1 MKDSADSTTQTT
13 PPMDPMDPVV
23 SATLAAPGTQ
33 APPADPSGHA
43 PGTGHIRAAD
53 AHLHNLRHVSLEFP
67 RGALVAFT
75 GVSGSGKSSL
85 AFGTL
90 HGEVQRRYL
99 ESIAPFARRLLGDAM
114 DPCVGSVTGM
124 PPSVALEQ
132 RTSAGGARS
141 TVGTVTTLS
150 NAVRLL
156 YSRAGEHP
164 ADVLSRGSALHG
176 GRLTSDAFSP
186 NTPEGMCPACHG
198 AGVLREPTEASMVP
212 DPSLSI
218 AEGAIAAWPGA
229 WLGKNFRD
237 ILRTL
242 GIDLYVPWR
251 ELPEDTREWILF
263 TDEQP
268 VVTVV
273 PEREAGRIQRNYQG
287 KWTSVARYLRR
298 TADESKTER
307 SRRRALRHLQTRRC
321 PECEG
326 HRLTRDA
333 LRVTYLGEPI
343 HRLGERAAEDLLE
356 RLAGRED
363 RLPGGGGTPE
373 EEAERLL
380 LESILPVLRA
390 VVGLGLGHLSLD
402 RRAQSLSSG
411 ELQRLRLA
419 AQLRAGLFGVAY
431 VLDEPSA
438 GLHPSEKGV
447 LRDLFRRF
455 LEEGN
460 SVLLVEHDM
469 DLVAQADWVVD
480 VGPGAGVEGG
490 RVLHSG
496 PVEGL
501 LDHAESA
508 TARSLRAPAP
518 ELRTA
523 EETREPSGRLRL
535 TGIRARTLHDV
546 DLDLPLGCLTA
557 VAGVSGAGKSTLVTH
572 VLGGV
577 LGERVRTALADDP
590 EPAET
595 GADADADALD
605 PAEDA
610 APVVASVEGAEA
622 VDRLVRITQKPIGR
636 SPRSCLATY
645 TGLFD
650 RVRRLFAATPLARE
664 RGWGIGRFSYN
675 VAEGRC
681 PTCAGEGRIEVELVF
696 LPGSYAVCPDCHGAR
711 YAPETLEVAWNGHD
725 VAQILQL
732 SVRAAR
738 EVFADD
744 AGVSRALEALD
755 AIGLGYLTLGQ
766 PATELSGGEAQ
777 RIKLA
782 TELQRAPRG
791 HTVYLLD
798 EPTVGLHPAD
808 VELLVAELNR
818 LTDQGNTVVAVEH
831 DLRVIAQ
838 ADHVVDLGPGAGER
852 GGRIVARGAP
862 AEVAADPASATGRC
876 LARLAE
882 RPAAGGAAPERSG
895 PDGSGPD
902 GVVPDPTEPAGNI
915 PTAPDRS
922 GA

>member
-1 MKDSADSTTQTT
+1 MDSADSRTETEPTGS
-13 PPMDPMDPVV
+13 PE
-23 SATLAAPGTQ
+23 SPG
-33 APPADPSGHA
+33 S
-43 PGTGHIRAAD
+43 GHIRALD
-53 AHLHNLRHVSLEFP
+53 AHLHNLRHVSVEFP
-67 RGALVAFT
+67 RGALVALT

-114 DPCVGSVTGM
+114 DPCVESVTGM

-132 RTSAGGARS
+132 RTSGGGARS

-164 ADVLSRGSALHG
+164 ADVLARGSALHD

-186 NTPEGMCPACHG
+186 NTPEGMCPVCHG
-198 AGVLREPTEASMVP
+198 AGVLREPTEESMVP

-218 AEGAIAAWPGA
+218 ADGAIAAWPGA

-242 GIDLYVPWR
+242 GVDIATPWR
-251 ELPEDTREWILF
+251 DLPAPTREWILF

-273 PEREAGRIQRNYQG
+273 PDREPGRTQGTYQG
-287 KWTSVARYLRR
+287 KWSSVARYLLRSV
-298 TADESKTER
+298 DESKTER
-307 SRRRALRHLQTRRC
+307 SRRRALRYLQTRLC

-326 HRLTRDA
+326 HRLNRDA

-343 HRLGERAAEDLLE
+343 HRLGERSGEDLLE
-356 RLAGRED
+356 RLSRREEALPAEGGR
-363 RLPGGGGTPE
+363 PE

-380 LESILPVLRA
+380 LGSILPVLRA

-402 RRAQSLSSG
+402 RRARSLSSG

-438 GLHPSEKGV
+438 GLHPSEKGM
-447 LRDLFRRF
+447 LLDLFRRF

-480 VGPGAGVEGG
+480 VGPGAGTEGG
-490 RVLHSG
+490 RILHSG
-496 PVEGL
+496 TVAEL
-501 LDHAESA
+501 LENTESP

-518 ELRTA
+518 EPRTPDRA
-523 EETREPSGRLRL
+523 RAPAGILRLR
-535 TGIRARTLHDV
+535 GIRARTLQDV
-546 DLDLPLGCLTA
+546 DLELPLGAFTA
-557 VAGVSGAGKSTLVTH
+557 VTGVSGVGKSTLVTH
-572 VLGGV
+572 VVGSV
-577 LGERVRTALADDP
+577 LGERVRTALAEDP
-590 EPAET
+590 EPA
-595 GADADADALD
+595 DADAEALD
-605 PAEDA
+605 PAEEA
-610 APVVASVEGAEA
+610 APAVDEVEGAET

-650 RVRRLFAATPLARE
+650 RVRKLFAQTPAARE
-664 RGWGIGRFSYN
+664 RDWGMGRFSYN

-696 LPGSYAVCPDCHGAR
+696 LPGSYAVCPDCRGAR
-711 YAPETLEVAWNGHD
+711 YAPDTLEVTWNGRNIAE
-725 VAQILQL
+725 VLQL
-732 SVRAAR
+732 SVRGAR

-798 EPTVGLHPAD
+798 EPTSGLHPAD
-808 VELLVAELNR
+808 VELLTAELNR
-818 LTDQGNTVVAVEH
+818 LTDQGNTVVVVEH
-831 DLRVIAQ
+831 DLRVVAQ

-852 GGRIVARGAP
+852 GGRIVAQGAP
-862 AEVAADPASATGRC
+862 AEVAADAGSATGRC
-876 LARLAE
+876 LARP
-882 RPAAGGAAPERSG
+882 PARR
-895 PDGSGPD
+895 
-902 GVVPDPTEPAGNI
+902 T
-915 PTAPDRS
+915 R
-922 GA
+922 